1 MKPSC
6 VPQEAAG
13 LSKRRVLRVLDDSA
27 DLQGVVRLESRIAAL
42 KLDAE
47 RAMQR
52 AQTVHTKRQV
62 RSRGGLGGGGGV
74 CGGCAAASGL
84 LCQPCVSPPLTAPAP
99 TRPAWLERGVG
110 AERAERRAM
119 RVV

>member
-1 MKPSC
+1 
-6 VPQEAAG
+6 
-13 LSKRRVLRVLDDSA
+13 VLRVLDDSA

-62 RSRGGLGGGGGV
+62 RSRGGLGGGGASAV
-74 CGGCAAASGL
+74 AVPLRRGC
-84 LCQPCVSPPLTAPAP
+84 CVSPVSA
-99 TRPAWLERGVG
+99 
-110 AERAERRAM
+110 RR
-119 RVV
+119 